1 MSINHVSLLG
11 LGAEGAVAYYAL
23 RQAMRSEQ
31 IAVLASG
38 SRAERLKENGIIIN
52 DTPYSLSVRPA
63 GDTSTPP
70 DLLIIAVKSYQLESV
85 FPDIAKELGPNTT
98 IMSMING
105 LSSENQ
111 LAEQFGP
118 ERVIYSMSKI
128 NSKKEQNRVTF
139 KPVGQVAIGEK
150 DGHISE
156 RIKDIYSLFAS
167 GVPTVISENIYLD
180 IWRKYMLNAA
190 CNTVETIF
198 KGTHRW
204 FQNIPEAC
212 DAMECIM
219 QEIVALANAMDVPLS
234 QQDIRSL
241 DGFFKNYDPNGMC
254 SMVQDMLYGN
264 PTEIDMFMGEAL
276 RLGRQY
282 HVKLPVCRFV
292 YDIITSMEKAR
303 AFL

>member
-1 MSINHVSLLG
+1 MAITNISLLG

-23 RQAMRSEQ
+23 RQTLPSEQ
-31 IAVLASG
+31 VTVLAAAD
-38 SRAERLKENGIIIN
+38 RARRLKNDGIIIN
-52 DTPYSLSVRPA
+52 DIPYSLHVRPA
-63 GDTSTPP
+63 GETSMYP
-70 DLLIIAVKSYQLESV
+70 DLLIVAVKSYQLEGV
-85 FPDIAKELGPNTT
+85 FPDIEKELGPNTT

-105 LSSENQ
+105 LSSEEQ
-111 LAEQFGP
+111 LAERFGS

-128 NSKKEQNRVTF
+128 NSKKKGNQVTF
-139 KPVGQVAIGEK
+139 KAVGQVAVGEK
-150 DGHISE
+150 DGHISKRCQE
-156 RIKDIYSLFAS
+156 IHALFAA
-167 GVPTVISENIYLD
+167 GVPAVLSENIYLD

-219 QEIVALANAMDVPLS
+219 EEIVSLANAMDVPLTE
-234 QQDIRSL
+234 QDIRSL
-241 DGFFKNYDPNGMC
+241 DGFFANYDPDGMC
-254 SMVQDMLYGN
+254 SMVQDMIYGN

-276 RLGRQY
+276 RLGNRY

-303 AFL
+303 KFA